1 MWRVIASSPSTNQ
14 YARHNNHYR
23 DASRLSDTYDICM
36 RHASCRHEKR
46 DHHDVND
53 GRSKGTSLL
62 VHTISLAL
70 RLAVARL
77 IVAPCSLGAV
87 LSALIVDQDGI
98 EPLPRQLLAVL
109 VVVLHGE

>member
-1 MWRVIASSPSTNQ
+1 MP
-14 YARHNNHYR
+14 
-23 DASRLSDTYDICM
+23 DTIITIEM
-36 RHASCRHEKR
+36 PHASAIHACVMPHADEKR